1 MMSDTSERPPQSDSA
16 ASDSSAAD
24 SSAADAAAT
33 VEPSHVQPPPR
44 EGMLRGT
51 GAALGA
57 GDLVDRLRRRV
68 SRDVLPSVR
77 ALADHAREAAET
89 ARPHVERAAEQ
100 ARAAAEAALP
110 RVEEAGRAAL
120 RYTRE
125 HEDDLKRAST
135 RAAQTIAKG
144 AIPRPLRSA
153 ADAFEAGLREAPP
166 ASPTPHTDEDAAPS
180 ESHPSEPP
188 PAR

>member
-1 MMSDTSERPPQSDSA
+1 MMSDTSERPTDPADTQAAAAAESSA
-16 ASDSSAAD
+16 TAAPASD
-24 SSAADAAAT
+24 
-33 VEPSHVQPPPR
+33 
-44 EGMLRGT
+44 GMLHGS

-57 GDLVDRLRRRV
+57 GDLIDRLRRRV

-100 ARAAAEAALP
+100 AKAAAEAALP

-125 HEDDLKRAST
+125 HEDDLKRASG
-135 RAAQTIAKG
+135 RAAQTIARN
-144 AIPRPLRSA
+144 AVPRPLRGA
-153 ADAFEAGLREAPP
+153 VDAFEEGLREPPPPPERAPEEPAPP
-166 ASPTPHTDEDAAPS
+166 AH
-180 ESHPSEPP
+180 
-188 PAR
+188 